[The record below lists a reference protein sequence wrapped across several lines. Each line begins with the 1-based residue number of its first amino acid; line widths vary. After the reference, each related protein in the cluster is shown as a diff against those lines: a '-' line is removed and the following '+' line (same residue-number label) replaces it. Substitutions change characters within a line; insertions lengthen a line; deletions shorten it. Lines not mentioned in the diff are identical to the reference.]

1 MVRYHAQVVALPA
14 LLLLPVTD
22 AAVLART
29 WTFIAIPRTVWIV
42 QLAKLLL
49 RFLELRHET
58 SSFDKVRSH
67 LGHAVLRL
75 LPGKEFLVLR
85 KVLLAHL
92 LLLKSA

>member
-1 MVRYHAQVVALPA
+1 MADRLVI
-14 LLLLPVTD
+14 VTD

-29 WTFIAIPRTVWIV
+29 WTLILPHIAIPRRVWIV

-75 LPGKEFLVLR
+75 LPGKEFFVLR